1 MEGKMIKFL
10 AAIILALVFTFV
22 VVHHNQTIAAHDE
35 EVASYADATADADR
49 ELTTMNK
56 NATQYRSSDRQKAL
70 EELGYERVL
79 NYAEDAITMVRLEAS
94 KDRTYAVTLKP
105 SNYTGLSHAILT
117 VYDGQSTTL
126 NPTKL
131 TEKTT
136 IETVISWKNGY

>member
-1 MEGKMIKFL
+1 MIKFL

-56 NATQYRSSDRQKAL
+56 NTTQYRSSDRQKAL